1 MIGALS
7 ARATP
12 YHRMAAGAKLAL
24 PCAFCTGLGI
34 LRWQLSGWL
43 GLGMVLAASAFPGG
57 WFLRLILRD
66 LRAPA
71 LIGGAIFGFQWFF
84 GRPELG
90 LSIAGTLLA
99 CIGAAMMLS
108 RTTSPADLLAVLDR
122 WLEMVGFPVRP
133 RRRLSLAI
141 ALTLRFIPALSGR
154 ATLLVEAYRARSPH
168 RLGWRIVGP
177 LTLSTLDEAD
187 GTAEA
192 LRARAHLD

>member
-24 PCAFCTGLGI
+24 LCAFCTGLGI

-108 RTTSPADLLAVLDR
+108 RTTSPPPPR
-122 WLEMVGFPVRP
+122 PRPVRP